1 MKNNITKKMGITAII
16 LALLDM
22 FALGVIGYM
31 TLYTSNIFLMLFL
44 IILGVI
50 FAVDAIEAFAFVHN
64 VLKK

>member
-50 FAVDAIEAFAFVHN
+50 FAVDAIEAFSFVHN